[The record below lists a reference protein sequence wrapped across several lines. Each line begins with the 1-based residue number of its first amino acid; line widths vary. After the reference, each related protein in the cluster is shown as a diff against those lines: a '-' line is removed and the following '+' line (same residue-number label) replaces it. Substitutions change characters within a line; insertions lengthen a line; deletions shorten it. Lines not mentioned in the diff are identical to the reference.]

1 MPTSVRVDDKTE
13 ALLAR
18 AALVSG
24 KTKSAV
30 IRAAL
35 QQFCTGII
43 VGGKPVTPYES
54 IKEFIGCAEGP
65 PDLAKHAGRYVRE
78 RLRAAHKRRAR

>member
-1 MPTSVRVDDKTE
+1 MPTSVRVDEKTE

-18 AALVSG
+18 AILVSG

-43 VGGKPVTPYES
+43 IGEKPLIPYES
-54 IKEFIGCAEGP
+54 IKKFIGCAEGP
-65 PDLAKHAGRYVRE
+65 PDLAKHASRYLRG

>member
-43 VGGKPVTPYES
+43 VGGTPVTPYES
-54 IKEFIGCAEGP
+54 VKEFIGCAEGP
-65 PDLAKHAGRYVRE
+65 PDLAKHASRYVRE
-78 RLRAAHKRRAR
+78 RLRASQKRRAD